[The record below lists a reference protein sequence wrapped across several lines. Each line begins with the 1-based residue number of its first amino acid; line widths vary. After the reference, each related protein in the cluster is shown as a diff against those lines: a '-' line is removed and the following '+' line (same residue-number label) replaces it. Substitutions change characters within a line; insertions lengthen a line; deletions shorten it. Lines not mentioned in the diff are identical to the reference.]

1 MGSLMRR
8 PTIMDIAR
16 AAGVSKGAVSY
27 ALNGRPG
34 VSDETRQRILDIAR
48 DFGWAPSVS
57 AQALSPGGKT
67 RTIGLVT
74 SLPAHLCG
82 DASFFL
88 RMVSG
93 FQAQLAASG
102 MELLVEFVPD
112 AAAEI
117 ASYRRWAAELR
128 VDGVLMG
135 DVRVED
141 ARIAAVEE
149 LSLPAVVLGGPD
161 GVGSLPHLPMDDVSS
176 MHQVV
181 HYLVALGHRRLAR
194 VAGPEELVHTRVRT
208 RAFEEITGS
217 LGTEEART
225 VHADYSGDGG
235 ARATRRLLSDVRRP
249 TAVLYDN
256 DLMAV
261 AGLGVAAEMAIRV
274 PAELSIVSW
283 EDSPLCRAV
292 WPALTAV
299 DRDTVDYGRQ
309 AALTLIRAIEKE
321 EAVTTAPFS
330 QAELHPRAS
339 TGPWRHRTPVP
350 SPRPR

>member
-27 ALNGRPG
+27 ALNDRPG
-34 VSDETRQRILDIAR
+34 VSDETRQRILGIAR
-48 DFGWAPSVS
+48 DFGWAPSAS

-74 SLPAHLCG
+74 SLPAHLRG

-93 FQAQLAASG
+93 FQSQLASCG
-102 MELLVEFVPD
+102 RELLVEFVAD
-112 AAAEI
+112 AEAEI
-117 ASYRRWAAELR
+117 ASYRRWSAQHR
-128 VDGVLMG
+128 VDGVLMS
-135 DVRVED
+135 DVRVDD
-141 ARIAAVEE
+141 ARIVAVEE
-149 LSLPAVVLGGPD
+149 LDLPAVVLGGPD
-161 GVGSLPHLPMDDVSS
+161 GVGSLPYMSMDDSSS
-176 MHQVV
+176 MHQLV

-194 VAGPEELVHTRVRT
+194 VAGPEELVHTGVRT
-208 RAFEEITGS
+208 RAFEEVAGS
-217 LGTEEART
+217 LGVETRT

-274 PAELSIVSW
+274 PTELSIVSW

-309 AALTLIRAIEKE
+309 AAISLIRAIEQE
-321 EAVTTAPFS
+321 DAVVTAPFTH
-330 QAELHPRAS
+330 AELRPRAS
-339 TGPWRHRTPVP
+339 TGPRR
-350 SPRPR
+350 S